1 MNDLGAL
8 CLLTIVIGPLFD
20 GNIINWIFNMS
31 IDQSTESWNQVI
43 HGEPASK
50 ANSRRLVQIGGKPR
64 VIKSKKALDYCKNFE
79 RQAKPPKDPIA
90 GDVRLNVTI
99 WYKTRRPD
107 LDPSLIMDLLQKVGV
122 IQNDRQIKEIHALH
136 DLDKESPRA
145 FVEIVKLEES

>member
-1 MNDLGAL
+1 
-8 CLLTIVIGPLFD
+8 
-20 GNIINWIFNMS
+20 MS
-31 IDQSTESWNQVI
+31 IEKTTESWIQLI
-43 HGEPASK
+43 QGEPASK

-79 RQAKPPKDPIA
+79 RQAKTPSSPIA
-90 GDVRLNVTI
+90 GDVKLNVTI

-136 DLDKESPRA
+136 DLDKENPRA
-145 FVEIVKLEES
+145 LIEIVRLEGS